1 MKKLWPW
8 LVGIGILVI
17 LVVVLWFGLGL
28 LRYSHSPATMMGD
41 RIRTYGDYDRYW
53 SYRDRVS
60 SSSWAF
66 PMFGILGMVLMVGL
80 PLGILALIVMGIIML
95 VRAGKKSDSE
105 TMPAAPVQPVCPA
118 CGQEVQQDWKVCP
131 HCGEGL
137 EK

>member
-1 MKKLWPW
+1 
-8 LVGIGILVI
+8 
-17 LVVVLWFGLGL
+17 
-28 LRYSHSPATMMGD
+28 MMGD

-53 SYRDRVS
+53 SNRNSVS
-60 SSSWAF
+60 SPSQAF
-66 PMFGILGMVLMVGL
+66 PVFSILGVVLMVGL
-80 PLGILALIVMGIIML
+80 PLGILALIVTGIIML